1 MSNLLASF
9 NAGVSGLH
17 SAQASLSVT
26 AHNMSN
32 ARTEGYTRQQVMVTD
47 SFYQNSKGVYNNL
60 MQVGTGTVIAMTRQ
74 VRNEFL
80 DVQYRLQL
88 GRESFYEENRK
99 ATMEIEDMLGE
110 LNGEQFS
117 ENINS
122 LWQALSA
129 LANSADSLVDK
140 EELVSMSAR
149 FIKNAQVLQEELD
162 AYQTSLN
169 IEVKEQ
175 VDAINNAVTEIQEL
189 NELIRKYEATG
200 DSANDYRDKRNMYLD
215 ELAQYIN
222 IDVQEEIDGTVNI
235 YAYGRFLL
243 DQSNQSFLTTTYQ
256 STTSRLLKPIWADS
270 GENLFYSDSLAFSAA
285 NDTDIGSLRGLLV
298 ARGNYAA
305 NYTDVPVKPKREDF
319 TTDQDYNIAINKFN
333 KELEDYN
340 NVIGASAVMTAQSQ
354 LDTLMHGIVT
364 IVNDTLC
371 PNKEITIRE
380 NGVDKKIHVLDE
392 EKALV
397 GDDENDTIGTELFS
411 RRSRE
416 RYTEQTVTVV
426 NADGTT
432 SQQTLHVYNEED
444 PDDIYSLYTLSQL
457 VVNPT
462 VLRDASTIPSVYN
475 QYQEHPGGYAT
486 NELMSIANAFNEDI
500 GTLNPNSETTYNVFN
515 FYGGMVS
522 QLGVTGGIY
531 NSVIANQEMTVTT
544 LDNERQIV
552 MGVSTD
558 EELSNLIKYQ
568 QCYNASSRYI
578 TTVSQMLEYLI
589 EKLGG

>member
-169 IEVKEQ
+169 TEVKKQ

-222 IDVQEEIDGTVNI
+222 IDAQEEIDGTVNI

-243 DQSNQSFLTTTYQ
+243 DQSNQSFLTTAYQ